1 MTQNVTIIH
10 YTISYPFF
18 TCFQND
24 KTLSNIAS
32 IIADSH
38 SCGGTDGN
46 NFDTSSLI
54 DVRGWRVTTSS
65 SVVVPFSDPDF
76 RAFIQDLNEFTCSDT
91 VENNDCNLLLVA
103 FNSDNFFQHTC
114 VFPLLW
120 ITAPSI
126 FLFGQENQH
135 IVFWFHH
142 WH

>member
-103 FNSDNFFQHTC
+103 LSLKSVLFFGRKSKSGVLVT
-114 VFPLLW
+114 VFEAFP
-120 ITAPSI
+120 
-126 FLFGQENQH
+126 
-135 IVFWFHH
+135 VFC
-142 WH
+142 